1 MASGRFET
9 KCVGPLETVS
19 LACNSSTVAT
29 VTLTATA
36 LSTDQNACLSISMS
50 DVPTCPEFTSC
61 IGNIGTGQLG
71 TLACTIG
78 PQINCNN
85 TYGGYTNMHF
95 DRVSGIDCCCGG
107 PYLRHYSSA
116 NSVYSGTCGRVCFFG
131 GRCAF
136 NIPPAIESYCFCT
149 NAVSCCCSRQ
159 KGLVAIYLP
168 NEAEG
173 GQCDWILGKMCCFQR
188 FGGSLTD
195 DCYYQL
201 VGAGTCCTCLALA
214 CDCGACQ
221 AAQTPYGSWFRMYT
235 GGGACDIAIDF
246 WANQKTIWHVSSY
259 DQICSSF
266 QRQLDGNHT
275 SGCFPW
281 AAGHN
286 LGSAA
291 CSICSPYQCCLN
303 ASLTTSGGMC
313 TWLYGGTPGACLGK
327 KCWGLPCASL
337 FGFYPLIMA
346 GCNLQIYQ
354 HAYTGVGVQFKS
366 SLSSSGQMPR
376 CSATWWCGFSGDMG
390 SNPYDN
396 NCCIGLRI
404 TPGGSICAQL
414 QPDRP
419 HNFVRWV
426 TYNLTDA
433 SNYFLWYHECTP
445 VMNGIYSM
453 NDSQLYCIYQ
463 HMATYNTEPC
473 NLGTSQCSDAV
484 INTKFATKLSCVPA
498 IWCAYKKAWCM
509 LNTNVFASGAREFS
523 MFASP
528 TDWGAT
534 STGLCFCRFV
544 STNLVDWSLAD
555 TSGCVYKQELPQS
568 TSVTTCYIDFN
579 PSTCNFETNCS
590 NFAALPTGNTAVL
603 EHFTSTGK
611 LERSGIVMGATDRF
625 YVKNTSNTISA
636 SVTVWGF
643 NE

>member
-9 KCVGPLETVS
+9 KCIGPLETVS
-19 LACNSSTVAT
+19 LACNSGTVAT

-36 LSTDQNACLSISMS
+36 ISTDQNACLSISMS
-50 DVPTCPEFTSC
+50 DVPTCPEFSSC

-95 DRVSGIDCCCGG
+95 DRVSGCDSCCGG

-116 NSVYSGTCGRVCFFG
+116 NSIYSATCGRIG
-131 GRCAF
+131 PIMGARCAF

-149 NAVSCCCSRQ
+149 NAQDCCCSMN
-159 KGLVAIYLP
+159 KGLNAIYLP
-168 NEAEG
+168 NEYDCG
-173 GQCDWILGKMCCFQR
+173 TCDCILGKMCCFQR
-188 FGGSLTD
+188 FGGTITD

-201 VGAGTCCTCLALA
+201 VATGVCCTCQALC
-214 CDCGACQ
+214 CDCAQCQ
-221 AAQTPYGSWFRMYT
+221 AAATPYGSWSRMHT
-235 GGGACDIAIDF
+235 GGTGTDIAVDY
-246 WANQKTIWHVSSY
+246 WANFKSIWILPTYSQVCAVRSM
-259 DQICSSF
+259 QLGNCS
-266 QRQLDGNHT
+266 T
-275 SGCFPW
+275 SGCGPW
-281 AAGHN
+281 VAGSN
-286 LGSAA
+286 MGQ
-291 CSICSPYQCCLN
+291 CNICTGISCCLN
-303 ASLTTSGGMC
+303 GYPTGGLCTFPYSGATVSC
-313 TWLYGGTPGACLGK
+313 YGK
-327 KCWGLPCASL
+327 NCWALPCAGVH
-337 FGFYPLIMA
+337 GFYPLVMA

-354 HAYTGVGVQFKS
+354 HAHAGIGVQFKS
-366 SLSSSGQMPR
+366 TLNAINGRVACNP
-376 CSATWWCGFSGDMG
+376 TGWWCCAQDVPTTGT
-390 SNPYDN
+390 YDN
-396 NCCIGLRI
+396 NCCVGLRI
-404 TPGGSICAQL
+404 TPGGGTCCQL
-414 QPDRP
+414 GPDKP

-426 TYNLTDA
+426 TYNLADK
-433 SNYFLWYHECTP
+433 SNYFMWYHECTP

-453 NDSQLYCIYQ
+453 NDSQLHCIYC
-463 HMATYNTEPC
+463 HMAQC
-473 NLGTSQCSDAV
+473 NYESCNAGSWQCSDAA

-509 LNTNVFASGAREFS
+509 LNTNVFASSAKEFS
-523 MFASP
+523 MFAAP

-544 STNLVDWSLAD
+544 STNLVDWSLSD
-555 TSGCVYKQELPQS
+555 TSGCVYKQDLCNTP
-568 TSVTTCYIDFN
+568 TTTCYIDFN

-590 NFAALPTGNTAVL
+590 NFAGLPTGNTAVL
-603 EHFTSTGK
+603 ELATSVGK